1 MLSYWFWFGFYDERE
16 ELVVHIYKYYYELQ
30 TRYSEQIMGSIRRHK
45 NAMSALLA
53 EFYDR
58 PNNNLEF
65 GDEFDD
71 FSLSKKR

>member
-1 MLSYWFWFGFYDERE
+1 MLSYWFWL
-16 ELVVHIYKYYYELQ
+16 ELLNEVYRWKLHILFWNL
-30 TRYSEQIMGSIRRHK
+30 SEQIMGSIRRHK

-53 EFYDR
+53 EFYDK

-65 GDEFDD
+65 SDDFDD

>member
-1 MLSYWFWFGFYDERE
+1 
-16 ELVVHIYKYYYELQ
+16 
-30 TRYSEQIMGSIRRHK
+30 MGSIRRHK

-53 EFYDR
+53 EFYDK

-71 FSLSKKR
+71 YIVNKKR